1 MQVQAWKNAQKA
13 IYISTLY
20 SDELVK
26 RTKSGAFGL
35 IYKFLHIFRG
45 FRQAQLSPVGT
56 FREHFV
62 TSQNIQGY
70 SNCTVSHFICSSY
83 WILGILSWLLEL
95 ICQSNSPGI
104 CYRIAQKVKIKHP
117 KHTVQDRSS
126 RAPNK
131 QNSNCTSF
139 KMVYFGLFWHQ
150 LASRTCKFP
159 KRMHWVY
166 ALVSSTLLL

>member
-1 MQVQAWKNAQKA
+1 MPKKQCILVPCTQMFGHKNKIWCFWLNLQV
-13 IYISTLY
+13 Y
-20 SDELVK
+20 
-26 RTKSGAFGL
+26 
-35 IYKFLHIFRG
+35 HIFRG

-83 WILGILSWLLEL
+83 WILVILSWLLEL

-117 KHTVQDRSS
+117 KHTVQDRWS

-139 KMVYFGLFWHQ
+139 KMIYLGLFRHQ
-150 LASRTCKFP
+150 LASRTCKSP
-159 KRMHWVY
+159 KRMHWVH